1 MFFLCLLTSKCP
13 AEAGRRVR
21 QHEFASIK
29 NRKVKQAAPEAA
41 NVLRKQDAECDN
53 EKQAVPE
60 AANVLRKQDAECDNE
75 KQAGSIYEFTV
86 YLWSLRGG

>member
-29 NRKVKQAAPEAA
+29 NRKV
-41 NVLRKQDAECDN
+41 
-53 EKQAVPE
+53 KQAVPE